1 VLAAAWLWFSTSLV
15 ACEAWSGRSELQVE
29 GATPYVRCLA
39 DEPPADGVSRIGSGV
54 RIRTTQGEITVEG
67 LRAPVMLAAFSGAGF
82 AAPPGKAALDA
93 LAAAHPQLLLMLGGV
108 GDTDAIATTTLAAL
122 ANLRAPIL
130 ILAGG
135 RDSHGRIE
143 RAREG
148 LPKEAA
154 ERITDV
160 TSASSVRIGNDTFV
174 PVAGALEG
182 RYALRA
188 DACGYGKA
196 DLGARL
202 ADAPSRGGRR
212 WLLAWQA
219 PTGDGEFAVTHSDEG
234 LDLGSAPLAELAHE
248 LGAGGGLFA
257 WPEVQVLRPSAAGGH
272 LRAALGVPY
281 PDLQLVVPRLAG
293 PVIERSDGSRVG
305 PGFALL
311 RLDAKGLTLVA
322 APVLP

>member
-1 VLAAAWLWFSTSLV
+1 VLAAAWLLSISLMG
-15 ACEAWSGRSELQVE
+15 CEAWSGGSELQVE

-39 DEPPADGVSRIGSGV
+39 DEPPADGVRRIAGSV
-54 RIRTTQGEITVEG
+54 RVRTTEGEITVEG
-67 LRAPVMLAAFSGAGF
+67 LHAPVMLAAFSGAGF
-82 AAPPGKAALDA
+82 VGPPGKPALDA
-93 LAAAHPQLLLMLGGV
+93 LAAARPQLLLMLGGV
-108 GDTDAIATTTLAAL
+108 GDTDAIATATLAAL
-122 ANLRAPIL
+122 ADLRLPTL

-135 RDSHGRIE
+135 RDSQKRIE
-143 RAREG
+143 RARQG
-148 LPKEAA
+148 LPSDAA

-174 PVAGALEG
+174 PVGGALDG

-188 DACGYGKA
+188 DSCGYGEA

-202 ADAPSRGGRR
+202 AVAPSRDGRR

-219 PTGDGEFAVTHSDEG
+219 PTGDAEFAVTNSDG
-234 LDLGSAPLAELAHE
+234 LDLGSAPLAELARK
-248 LGAGGGLFA
+248 LGARGGLFA
-257 WPEVQVLRPSAAGGH
+257 WPEVQVLRPSAAGGQ
-272 LRAALGVPY
+272 LRAALGVSY

-293 PVIERSDGSRVG
+293 PVMERSDGSRTG

-311 RLDAKGLTLVA
+311 RLEAKGLSLVT

>member
-1 VLAAAWLWFSTSLV
+1 
-15 ACEAWSGRSELQVE
+15 
-29 GATPYVRCLA
+29 
-39 DEPPADGVSRIGSGV
+39 
-54 RIRTTQGEITVEG
+54 
-67 LRAPVMLAAFSGAGF
+67 MLAAFSGAGF
-82 AAPPGKAALDA
+82 AGPPGKPALDA
-93 LAAAHPQLLLMLGGV
+93 LAAARPRLLLMLGGV
-108 GDTDAIATTTLAAL
+108 GDTDAIATTTLSAL
-122 ANLRAPIL
+122 ANLRLPTL

-135 RDSHGRIE
+135 RDSQRRIE

-148 LPKEAA
+148 LPREAA
-154 ERITDV
+154 EWITDA
-160 TSASSVRIGNDTFV
+160 TSASSIRVGNDTFV
-174 PVAGALEG
+174 PVGGALEG

-188 DACGYGKA
+188 DACGYGAA
-196 DLGARL
+196 DLDAL
-202 ADAPSRGGRR
+202 AGAPSRGGRR

-234 LDLGSAPLAELAHE
+234 LDLGSAPLAELARK
-248 LGAGGGLFA
+248 LGARGGLFA

-293 PVIERSDGSRVG
+293 PAMERSDGSRVG

-311 RLDAKGLTLVA
+311 RLEAKGLSLVA